1 MGEDIPKSTANIYPC
16 PLFLSKISNL
26 FYFLPV
32 LLCSL
37 WRKTAFKDLIF
48 LHQVFKTVTPPNNV
62 LKSYSN
68 PWLKNTQNFWG
79 QNVIYLQRKE
89 FFLFEKNQNRIVTN
103 KTKWSCL
110 KEHQEKPDSYSNTL
124 LLLIIYLPISFFL
137 LLVISL
143 LIKNNYTDI

>member
-1 MGEDIPKSTANIYPC
+1 MNSCTNPPYIFKKCIAIANCFFPTT
-16 PLFLSKISNL
+16 LSIISNL

-124 LLLIIYLPISFFL
+124 LLLIIYLPISFFFTF
-137 LLVISL
+137 SHFSF
-143 LIKNNYTDI
+143 N